1 MKNEKLFKKILGSSK
16 NVAFQDVIKLA
27 QSFGFKLDRVSGS
40 HHIFIHEQ
48 IPDLINLQNV
58 KGQAKPYQLK
68 QLINLI
74 ERYDLKMKE

>member
-1 MKNEKLFKKILGSSK
+1 MKKEKLLKKILGSSK

-48 IPDLINLQNV
+48 IPELINLQNT

>member
-1 MKNEKLFKKILGSSK
+1 LKKEKLLKKILGSSK

-48 IPDLINLQNV
+48 IPELINLQNT

>member
-48 IPDLINLQNV
+48 IPDLINLQNA